1 METRAITSGAGT
13 GSGSTKQRVAE
24 RVLDELRSYIEREEL
39 KPGDRLPPE
48 RVFMELFGVGRSSLR
63 EALRILS
70 ALGWVEVVH
79 GDGMYVGSGPP
90 DTVEA
95 AKAIFDAGEENALR
109 NLVETRLGVEL
120 AAVTALTQRGTAED
134 FEALTELLDGHDAR
148 LRGDSKEP
156 WSPLEFELAVAAMSG
171 NTWLHDIELLL
182 RDAWVRLSTGLRS
195 TVNRHAEW
203 CAEHRA
209 ILASM
214 RSGNVAQAQRL
225 VMAHLSLERFEE
237 DLARSRPAGRQRG

>member
-1 METRAITSGAGT
+1 MVDSGSSSDAETRPGLGR
-13 GSGSTKQRVAE
+13 QRVAE
-24 RVLDELRSYIEREEL
+24 RVLDELRAYIEREQL

-48 RVFMELFGVGRSSLR
+48 RVFMELFSVGRSSLR

-70 ALGWVEVVH
+70 ALGWIEVVH
-79 GDGMYVGSGPP
+79 GDGMYVASGPP
-90 DTVEA
+90 ATMQT
-95 AKAIFDAGEENALR
+95 AKAIFDAHEEHALR

-120 AAVTALTQRGTAED
+120 AAVTALTQRGTPED
-134 FEALTELLDGHDAR
+134 FDSLAQLLDQHDAR
-148 LRGDSKEP
+148 LVGSSDDP

-171 NTWLHDIELLL
+171 NTWLQDIEELL
-182 RDAWVRLSTGLRS
+182 RDAWIDLSSGLRT

-209 ILASM
+209 ILANM
-214 RSGNVAQAQRL
+214 RSGNVAQAQRM

-237 DLARSRPAGRQRG
+237 DLSSARPARARHR